1 MGAKSKKKLTQKDI
15 KFKKLLKVFCLF
27 SAVHTST
34 LWLGVEGVICSIWVL
49 SEGEVRLSITKTVT
63 TMYGNELFSELFKSF
78 LCVEI
83 YCLLCLHCVVKER
96 VYGFLQNFMKSC
108 FQ

>member
-1 MGAKSKKKLTQKDI
+1 MLQKNKARNIVFLNQKSCWGPKVKKKLTQKDI

-49 SEGEVRLSITKTVT
+49 SEGKVRLSITKTVT
-63 TMYGNELFSELFKSF
+63 TMYGNEFFF
-78 LCVEI
+78 
-83 YCLLCLHCVVKER
+83 
-96 VYGFLQNFMKSC
+96 
-108 FQ
+108 